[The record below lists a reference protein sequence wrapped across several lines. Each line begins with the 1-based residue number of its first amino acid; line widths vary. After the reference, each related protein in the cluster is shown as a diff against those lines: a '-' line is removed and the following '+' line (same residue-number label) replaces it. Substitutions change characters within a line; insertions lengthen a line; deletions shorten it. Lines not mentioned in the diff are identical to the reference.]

1 MIIKKLELQGFKSF
15 VDRTKI
21 VFHPGITAIVGP
33 NGTGKSNLVDA
44 LLWVLG
50 GHRQR
55 TVRGDRT
62 DDIIFNGNTKRPP
75 VSMADVVLS
84 LGGEDGEMTVSHRAF
99 RSGESEYRLDGK
111 GVRLRDI
118 QEELWKHSIGEA
130 EYFVIEQG
138 AIGTFVTSKPL
149 EKRALL
155 EEAAGTAYYKDRK
168 RQAQNKIE
176 TSEQNMT
183 RLEDIISEVEKAK
196 NSLQRQASAANRY
209 RRLRER
215 IRELTSFH
223 YLRKDIHLVRT
234 QAEAAAAHNVCLEKE
249 HEVMSRI
256 KAEEHDLAGVRKSLW
271 DLEKALKESQERV
284 YAVKS
289 QVARLEA
296 EIERETKRAEFLE
309 ESRRK
314 AEASREELRAEML
327 ALELESVQARS
338 GLEGM
343 TADLEGRRSEVEAS
357 AVLVRVAKERT
368 AAHAADI
375 QALRDEHL
383 RAFQELTE
391 KRNDAVKVEKELE
404 LVLRQ
409 EEKLRSQA
417 SGQAALLA
425 ETEAALAGFESEIAS
440 REGARIE
447 KERSIASLQ
456 SDLASARAAADE
468 FRGRIAALKE
478 SRDAAVYQLQALRTV
493 DAKER
498 AGVAAEDIPGS
509 FGLLADLVR
518 TSAEDAPL
526 FDVFWK
532 DEARARVILPEEFLK
547 ALRPGL
553 KGSYLLVPGRI
564 RSAVPPEVLGDT
576 EVIGLLKGRVRT
588 DDRFRNHLDRLDEA
602 VIVREAAAAVRLWLR
617 FPGLNFI
624 TPSGDLLLASGLLRL
639 GAKGDGMIALA
650 QEIHGL
656 EERAAGLEDEIVPP
670 SAALEAKEAECRSL
684 ETALERERAS
694 LLEEEHSL
702 QDRLRERKFGRVEM
716 EKASISAEIIAR
728 ELAVLAGEKESMT
741 GNLEALRA
749 AATAAE
755 EDERAL
761 NERVEAARRELVAVR
776 EKDGENERRH
786 FGLKSECDL
795 LAEKMNGL
803 NLQIQGL
810 ARRKETTEAK
820 IAAFEEEIREDES
833 GKEKLGE
840 YIRELSAKTK
850 ALEEESDAGEKSLE
864 KTETS
869 LRGIRKRQN
878 ELEALLQAA
887 REEEEAAKDARVKAE
902 IRKAEI
908 DRDLVNLEETC
919 WQDLKKTLAEL
930 RTESEAAAAVPGAAQ
945 AAELEEEIL
954 PEDEEGAEETQSIA
968 TGAPDAEAA
977 SLEPAA
983 EGQAPAAE
991 PVKLRRAPR
1000 KLRPVAELS
1009 DEDVEKE
1016 LEESRDALLRYKAVN
1031 LMAEEEYLEQKKRF
1045 DFLSEQRKDLR
1056 DSIDATGEAIRK
1068 IDEESKNKFLKA
1080 LEEVNTNFSEI
1091 FALVFKGGHA
1101 EVKLLDPD
1109 NALESGVEI
1118 VAQPPGKRV
1127 QNLALLSGGEKSL
1140 TSMAFMFALFR
1151 YRPSPFCFLDE
1162 VDAALDDVNLGRFL
1176 DLMKAIKHQTQFII
1190 ITHNYKT
1197 MEVADYI
1204 YGTTMEEPNIT
1215 KIYSVKMERKEEL
1228 KADA

>member
-15 VDRTKI
+15 VDRTKV

-50 GHRQR
+50 GRRQK

-62 DDIIFNGNTKRPP
+62 DDIIFNGNAKRPP

-84 LGGEDGEMTVSHRAF
+84 LGGEDGDMTVSHRAF

-138 AIGTFVTSKPL
+138 AIGTFVTSKPN

-155 EEAAGTAYYKDRK
+155 EEAAGTAYYKDKK
-168 RQAQNKIE
+168 RQAQNKLE

-183 RLEDIISEVEKAK
+183 RLEDIVSEVEKAK

-223 YLRKDIHLVRT
+223 YLRKDVHLVAA
-234 QAEAAAAHNVCLEKE
+234 QAEAAAAHDACLEKE
-249 HEVMSRI
+249 RDVMSRI
-256 KAEEHDLAGVRKSLW
+256 KAEEHDLAGVRKTLW

-289 QVARLEA
+289 QAARLEG

-314 AEASREELRAEML
+314 AESLPRGAPGGDAGPG
-327 ALELESVQARS
+327 ARIRP
-338 GLEGM
+338 G
-343 TADLEGRRSEVEAS
+343 
-357 AVLVRVAKERT
+357 
-368 AAHAADI
+368 
-375 QALRDEHL
+375 ALRPRRHDRRPRRASVGGRGL
-383 RAFQELTE
+383 RRPRPRSQGTDGRPRRRHPSPSRRAPPEVPGAHREAQRTI
-391 KRNDAVKVEKELE
+391 KVEKELE

-425 ETEAALAGFESEIAS
+425 ETEAALARFESEIAS
-440 REGARIE
+440 REGARAE
-447 KERSIASLQ
+447 KERSIAALQ
-456 SDLASARAAADE
+456 SDLASARADADGL
-468 FRGRIAALKE
+468 RARIAALKE

-518 TSAEDAPL
+518 TSAEDAHL

-532 DEARARVILPEEFLK
+532 DEAKARVILPEEFLK

-553 KGSYLLVPGRI
+553 KGSYLLVPGRV
-564 RSAVPPEVLGDT
+564 RSAVPPEILGDP

-588 DDRFRNHLDRLDEA
+588 DNRFRDHLDRLDEA

-639 GAKGDGMIALA
+639 GAKGDGMIALT

-656 EERAAGLEDEIVPP
+656 EERAAGLEEELVAP
-670 SAALEAKEAECRSL
+670 AASLEAKEAECRSL
-684 ETALERERAS
+684 ETSLERERAS
-694 LLEEEHSL
+694 LIEEDHAL

-716 EKASISAEIIAR
+716 EKASTSAEIIAR
-728 ELAVLAGEKESMT
+728 ELAVLAEEKGSMDRSLES
-741 GNLEALRA
+741 LRA
-749 AATAAE
+749 AAAAAE
-755 EDERAL
+755 AEEISL
-761 NERVEAARRELVAVR
+761 GERVEAARRELAAVR
-776 EKDGENERRH
+776 DKDGEDERRH
-786 FGLKSECDL
+786 FGLKAECDL

-803 NLQIQGL
+803 NVQIQGL
-810 ARRKETTEAK
+810 ARRKEATEAK
-820 IAAFEEEIREDES
+820 IASLEEEIREDEA

-840 YIRELSAKTK
+840 YVRELSVRTK
-850 ALEEESDAGEKSLE
+850 AFEEDSAAGEKSLE
-864 KTETS
+864 ETETS
-869 LRGIRKRQN
+869 LREVRKRQD
-878 ELEALLQAA
+878 ELEARLQAV

-919 WQDLKKTLAEL
+919 WQDLKKTLSEL
-930 RTESEAAAAVPGAAQ
+930 RAEAEAAAAAEVPGRRGSRRARRRDPPGGRRGRRRGPAGGRGRRRGDPPM
-945 AAELEEEIL
+945 ARPACPPKASPRPRRPSLKAPTRPAEA
-954 PEDEEGAEETQSIA
+954 PAGGRARRRGGREGARGVPRFAQPIQGRQSH
-968 TGAPDAEAA
+968 GR
-977 SLEPAA
+977 
-983 EGQAPAAE
+983 GG
-991 PVKLRRAPR
+991 V
-1000 KLRPVAELS
+1000 
-1009 DEDVEKE
+1009 
-1016 LEESRDALLRYKAVN
+1016 
-1031 LMAEEEYLEQKKRF
+1031 LEQKKRF
-1045 DFLSEQRKDLR
+1045 DFLVQQRKDLR

-1068 IDEESKNKFLKA
+1068 IDEESKSQFLKA
-1080 LEEVNTNFSEI
+1080 LEEVNTNFREI
-1091 FALVFKGGHA
+1091 FALVFKGGNA
-1101 EVKLLDPD
+1101 EVKLLEPD

-1127 QNLALLSGGEKSL
+1127 QNLALLSGGEKIADL
-1140 TSMAFMFALFR
+1140 DGLHV
-1151 YRPSPFCFLDE
+1151 RPLPLPAVAVLLPRRGRRGARRGQPRPVPRPDE
-1162 VDAALDDVNLGRFL
+1162 GHQARDAV
-1176 DLMKAIKHQTQFII
+1176 H
-1190 ITHNYKT
+1190 HHH
-1197 MEVADYI
+1197 
-1204 YGTTMEEPNIT
+1204 P
-1215 KIYSVKMERKEEL
+1215 
-1228 KADA
+1228 

>member
-15 VDRTKI
+15 VERTKV

-62 DDIIFNGNTKRPP
+62 DDIIFNGNAKRPP

-84 LGGEDGEMTVSHRAF
+84 LGGEDGEMAVSHRAF

-168 RQAQNKIE
+168 RQAQNKLE

-183 RLEDIISEVEKAK
+183 RLEDIVSEVEKAK

-223 YLRKDIHLVRT
+223 YVRKDIHLVGA
-234 QAEAAAAHNVCLEKE
+234 QAEAAAAHDACLEKE
-249 HEVMSRI
+249 REIMSRI
-256 KAEEHDLAGVRKSLW
+256 RAEEHDLASVRKSLW

-289 QVARLEA
+289 QAARLEG

-314 AEASREELRAEML
+314 AEAAREELRAEML

-343 TADLEGRRSEVEAS
+343 TADLEGRRSDVESS
-357 AVLVRVAKERT
+357 AVIVRETKERT
-368 AAHAADI
+368 AARAADI

-383 RAFQELTE
+383 RKYQELTE
-391 KRNDAVKVEKELE
+391 KRNDAVRVEKELE

-425 ETEAALAGFESEIAS
+425 ETEAALARFESEITS
-440 REGARIE
+440 REGARAG
-447 KERSIASLQ
+447 KELSIASLQ

-468 FRGRIAALKE
+468 LRKRISAIKE
-478 SRDAAVYQLQALRTV
+478 SRDAAVYQLQALRIV

-498 AGVAAEDIPGS
+498 AGVAAEDVPGS

-532 DEARARVILPEEFLK
+532 DEAKARVILPEEFLK

-553 KGSYLLVPGRI
+553 KGSYLLVPGHV
-564 RSAVPPEVLGDT
+564 RSAVPPEVLGDP
-576 EVIGLLKGRVRT
+576 EVVGLLKGRVRT
-588 DDRFRNHLDRLDEA
+588 DERFRDHLDRLDEA
-602 VIVREAAAAVRLWLR
+602 VIVRETAAAVRLWLR

-624 TPSGDLLLASGLLRL
+624 TPAGDLLLASGLLRL
-639 GAKGDGMIALA
+639 GAKGNGMIALA

-656 EERAAGLEDEIVPP
+656 EERAAGLEDELVPP
-670 SAALEAKEAECRSL
+670 SAALEVKEAECRSL

-694 LLEEEHSL
+694 LLDEDQAL

-716 EKASISAEIIAR
+716 EKASTSAEIIAR
-728 ELAVLAGEKESMT
+728 ELAVLAAEKESMNR
-741 GNLEALRA
+741 NLEALRA
-749 AATAAE
+749 AAAAAE
-755 EDERAL
+755 DDERAFS
-761 NERVEAARRELVAVR
+761 ERVEAARLELVVVR
-776 EKDGENERRH
+776 EKDGEDERRH
-786 FGLKSECDL
+786 FGLKAECDL

-803 NLQIQGL
+803 SVQIQGL

-820 IAAFEEEIREDES
+820 IAAFEEEIREAES

-840 YIRELSAKTK
+840 YIRELTVKTG
-850 ALEEESDAGEKSLE
+850 ALETESAAGEKSLE
-864 KTETS
+864 ATETS
-869 LRGIRKRQN
+869 LREVRKRQD
-878 ELEALLQAA
+878 ELEARLQAT
-887 REEEEAAKDARVKAE
+887 REVEETAKDARVKAE

-908 DRDLVNLEETC
+908 DRDLVNLEETS

-930 RTESEAAAAVPGAAQ
+930 RAETEAAATAAVPGAAE

-954 PEDEEGAEETQSIA
+954 SEDDEAAEEAQPA
-968 TGAPDAEAA
+968 APLEGQPAPAV
-977 SLEPAA
+977 EPAK
-983 EGQAPAAE
+983 P
-991 PVKLRRAPR
+991 RRAPR

-1009 DEDVEKE
+1009 DEEVEKE
-1016 LEESRDALLRYKAVN
+1016 LEESRDALLRFKAVN
-1031 LMAEEEYLEQKKRF
+1031 LMAEEEFLEQKKRF

-1068 IDEESKNKFLKA
+1068 IDEESKIKFLKA
-1080 LEEVNTNFSEI
+1080 LEEVNTNFREI

-1215 KIYSVKMERKEEL
+1215 KLYSVKMERKEEL